1 MRARGSSEGDQV
13 KSLVFKEEVR
23 GARTAVL
30 GRWGLLTKRVQ
41 VVLDIV
47 VLSGA
52 FVAAYLFRFDFI
64 LPASE
69 LGRLKWQLPAIVLLQ
84 ILCQWGWGI
93 YRFVWRY
100 IGLAEVRAFIGAALT
115 CLCVLFVVR
124 FGLPAM
130 TVDFRVYGSI
140 AFIDVGLA
148 FTGTLGIRVFRRMI
162 YESGER
168 GGDANA
174 KAKGSGKTKV
184 LLVGAGKAGVMV
196 AREIRGGALPQ
207 VDVRAFV
214 DDDMEKVGSV
224 INGLKVIG
232 TTSEIAGLVA
242 TEGFDEIFITIARAS
257 RGDLR
262 RIVQVCES
270 TGIPTRIIPGLYEI
284 LGGHVHVSQV
294 RPVEIDDL
302 LGREPVT
309 LELGELRSL
318 LCGKTVVV
326 TGAGG
331 SIGSELVRQVSRF
344 SPLGIILV
352 ERSEFALYQIEEEM
366 RRTRPELTL
375 IPAMADVCDERR
387 IRDLFRAYRPGV
399 VLHAAAHKHVPLM
412 EVNAGEAVKNNVL
425 GTLTVAEMAGEFGA
439 ETFIMISTDKAVNPT
454 SIMGTTKRVAELVV
468 QMLDRRLPTH
478 YVAVRFGNVLG
489 STGSVI
495 PRFREQ
501 IARGGPVTVTHPEM
515 RRYFM
520 TIPEAA
526 QLVLQAGA
534 LGKGGEIFIL
544 DMGEPVKIVDL
555 AADMITLSGFK
566 PYEEIDIVFTG
577 IRPGEKLFEELGT
590 SADKV
595 EKTRHEKVFV
605 GRIPEIDPEKVAAA
619 ISRLVDLC
627 QGANE
632 KVLRQELVALVPEA
646 QLEGIKEAVSGERKS
661 LQRKTSSGTNI
672 VPISRSR

>member
-1 MRARGSSEGDQV
+1 MKAQEEGRRV
-13 KSLVFKEEVR
+13 S
-23 GARTAVL
+23 TAVL
-30 GRWGLLTKRVQ
+30 SRWGLLTKRVQ
-41 VVLDIV
+41 LVLDIV

-52 FVAAYLFRFDFI
+52 FSAAYLFRFEFM
-64 LPASE
+64 LPATE
-69 LGRLKWQLPAIVLLQ
+69 LARLKWQLPAVVILQ
-84 ILCQWGWGI
+84 LLCQWGWGI
-93 YRFVWRY
+93 YRFVWKY
-100 IGLAEVRAFIGAALT
+100 IGLAELRAFIGAALT
-115 CLCVLFVVR
+115 CLCLLLVVR
-124 FGLPAM
+124 FGLPVL
-130 TVDFRVYGSI
+130 TPDFRVYGSI

-148 FTGTLGIRVFRRMI
+148 FTGTLGIRIFRRMI
-162 YESGER
+162 YESAER
-168 GGDANA
+168 GKDANA
-174 KAKGSGKTKV
+174 KLVSSGKSRV
-184 LLVGAGKAGVMV
+184 LLVGAGKAGVMA

-207 VDVRAFV
+207 VDVRGFV
-214 DDDMEKVGSV
+214 DDDIEKLGSV
-224 INGLKVIG
+224 INGLEVLG
-232 TTSEIAGLVA
+232 TTSGIPGLVA
-242 TEGFDEIFITIARAS
+242 REGVDEIFITIARAS

-270 TGIPTRIIPGLYEI
+270 TGVPTRIIPGLYEI

-331 SIGSELVRQVSRF
+331 SIGSELVRQAARF
-344 SPLGIILV
+344 SPLRIVLL

-366 RRTRPELTL
+366 RRTRPELPL
-375 IPAMADVCDERR
+375 VAAMADVGDPGR
-387 IRDLFRAYRPGV
+387 IRDLFRAYRPDV

-412 EVNAGEAVKNNVL
+412 EANAGEAVKNNVL
-425 GTLTVAEMAGEFGA
+425 GTLTVAEIAGEFEAG
-439 ETFIMISTDKAVNPT
+439 TFIMISTDKAVNPT
-454 SIMGTTKRVAELVV
+454 SIMGTTKRVAELVI
-468 QMLDRRLPTH
+468 QMLDRRFPTR

-534 LGKGGEIFIL
+534 LGAGGEIFIL
-544 DMGEPVKIVDL
+544 DMGEPVNIVDL
-555 AADMITLSGFK
+555 AADMITLSGFT
-566 PYEEIDIVFTG
+566 PYDEIDIVFTG
-577 IRPGEKLFEELGT
+577 VRPGEKLFEELGT

-595 EKTRHEKVFV
+595 ERTRHEKVFV
-605 GRIPEIDPEKVAAA
+605 GRIPEMAPEKVAAA
-619 ISRLVDLC
+619 LLKLADLS
-627 QGANE
+627 QGASE
-632 KVLRQELVALVPEA
+632 ALLRQELGALIPEA
-646 QLEGIKEAVSGERKS
+646 QLEGTEKMASGERKPPS
-661 LQRKTSSGTNI
+661 QKTNSGTNI